1 MNDGVCGA
9 ARGCQ
14 GRQEAAKGC
23 KPPHGA
29 VMGLCRAVRG
39 CARGCAVAVRG
50 LCARLCGGCAGAVR
64 GCTGTNMCCQLH
76 AAAVLCMVEV
86 SEGKSPSVTA

>member
-1 MNDGVCGA
+1 MTACAGLQGA
-9 ARGCQ
+9 AR

-23 KPPHGA
+23 RPPHGA

-39 CARGCAVAVRG
+39 CARLCGAVR
-50 LCARLCGGCAGAVR
+50 GCAGAVR

>member
-23 KPPHGA
+23 RPPHGA

-39 CARGCAVAVRG
+39 
-50 LCARLCGGCAGAVR
+50 LCGVCAGAVR

>member
-29 VMGLCRAVRG
+29 VTGLCAAVRG
-39 CARGCAVAVRG
+39 CACVAWWCA
-50 LCARLCGGCAGAVR
+50 C
-64 GCTGTNMCCQLH
+64 
-76 AAAVLCMVEV
+76 VECV
-86 SEGKSPSVTA
+86 WKGKGI

>member
-29 VMGLCRAVRG
+29 VTGLCAAVRG
-39 CARGCAVAVRG
+39 CAGAVRG
-50 LCARLCGGCAGAVR
+50 VCGGCAGAVRGCAAAVR

-76 AAAVLCMVEV
+76 AAAVLSMVEV

>member
-29 VMGLCRAVRG
+29 VTGLCAAVRG
-39 CARGCAVAVRG
+39 
-50 LCARLCGGCAGAVR
+50 LCGGCAGAVR